1 MGAESGSARADVSN
15 ALGARTVFLAR
26 LVGLF
31 LLVLSLAMLV
41 QRGSI
46 EPAVYALVEDR
57 AALLVVA
64 MLGVV
69 GGLAMVLAH
78 NIWSGG
84 LLPVIVTLIGW
95 SLLIRNSLLLCLP
108 SEAVVALFE
117 AFHVD
122 QLYYLYAVI
131 DFAIGLYLTYAGFS
145 RR

>member
-1 MGAESGSARADVSN
+1 MNS
-15 ALGARTVFLAR
+15 RTVFLAR

-84 LLPVIVTLIGW
+84 PLPVIVTLVGW
-95 SLLIRNSLLLCLP
+95 SLLIRNSLLLFLP
-108 SEAVVALFE
+108 SEAVVALFA

-131 DFAIGLYLTYAGFS
+131 DLAIGLYLTYAGFS

>member
-1 MGAESGSARADVSN
+1 MNS
-15 ALGARTVFLAR
+15 RTIFLAR

-41 QRGSI
+41 QRGAI
-46 EPAVYALVEDR
+46 EPVLYALVEDR

-64 MLGVV
+64 MIGLV

-84 LLPVIVTLIGW
+84 PLPIIVTLIGW
-95 SLLIRNSLLLCLP
+95 SMLVRNTLLLFLP

-131 DFAIGLYLTYAGFS
+131 DLAIGIYLTYAGFS
-145 RR
+145 PR